1 MLKVGDNAP
10 DFTLPD
16 EDGRPI
22 TLGGLLAA
30 GPVLLVFYPR
40 DFSPM
45 CTRQLSMFRERHT
58 ELTAAGVVVL
68 GISTDDLESHRRFRQ
83 TLDLPFPLLADVDQ
97 TVCHAY
103 DVLGL
108 FGINTRRV
116 TYVVNRDGRIAGV
129 AKATLRMQTH
139 AALLKRVLEHSE
151 RTSSL
156 LRAD

>member
-1 MLKVGDNAP
+1 LLKVGDKAP

-16 EDGRPI
+16 EDGRPVA
-22 TLGGLLAA
+22 LGRQLAA

-45 CTRQLSMFRERHT
+45 CTRQLSMFRDRHK
-58 ELTAAGVVVL
+58 ELTTAGVVVL
-68 GISTDDLESHRRFRQ
+68 GISTDEIESHGRFRQ
-83 TLDLPFPLLADVDQ
+83 ALDLPFRLLADVDQ

-103 DVLGL
+103 EVLGL

-116 TYVVNRDGRIAGV
+116 TFVVGRDGRICGV

-139 AALLKRVLEHSE
+139 EALLRRVLAHG
-151 RTSSL
+151 
-156 LRAD
+156 

>member
-1 MLKVGDNAP
+1 LLKVGDKAP

-22 TLGGLLAA
+22 TLGSLLAA

-45 CTRQLSMFRERHT
+45 CTRQLAMFRERHA

-83 TLDLPFPLLADVDQ
+83 TLDLPFRLLADIDQ
-97 TVCHAY
+97 AVCHAY

-116 TYVVNRDGRIAGV
+116 TYVVSRDGRISGV
-129 AKATLRMQTH
+129 AKATLRLQTH
-139 AALLKRVLEHSE
+139 AALLKRVLAHGF
-151 RTSSL
+151 
-156 LRAD
+156 

>member
-16 EDGRPI
+16 EDGRPV
-22 TLGGLLAA
+22 TLGPLLAA

-45 CTRQLSMFRERHT
+45 CTRQLSMFRDRHAK
-58 ELTAAGVVVL
+58 LTAAGVVLL
-68 GISTDDLESHRRFRQ
+68 GISTDEIESHGRFRQ
-83 TLDLPFPLLADVDQ
+83 ELDLPFRLLADIDQ

-116 TYVVNRDGRIAGV
+116 TYVVGRDGRVSGV

-139 AALLKRVLEHSE
+139 DALLKRVLDRSI
-151 RTSSL
+151 
-156 LRAD
+156 

>member
-1 MLKVGDNAP
+1 MLRVGDKAP

-16 EDGRPI
+16 EDGRPV
-22 TLGGLLAA
+22 TLSTLLSA

-40 DFSPM
+40 DFAPA
-45 CTRQLSMFRERHT
+45 CTRQLTMFREQHT
-58 ELTAAGVVVL
+58 ELAAAGVVVL
-68 GISTDDLESHRRFRQ
+68 GISTDDIGSHRRFQ
-83 TLDLPFPLLADVDQ
+83 QSLHLPFRLLADIDQ

-116 TYVVNRDGRIAGV
+116 TYVVNRDGRITGV

-139 AALLKRVLEHSE
+139 DALLRRVLARSI
-151 RTSSL
+151 
-156 LRAD
+156 

>member
-16 EDGRPI
+16 EDGRPV
-22 TLGGLLAA
+22 TLGSLLAA

-40 DFSPM
+40 DFSPT
-45 CTRQLSMFRERHT
+45 CTRQLSMFRERYT

-68 GISTDDLESHRRFRQ
+68 GISTDEIESHRRFRQ
-83 TLDLPFPLLADVDQ
+83 ALDLPFQLLADIDQ

-108 FGINTRRV
+108 FGTNTRRV
-116 TYVVNRDGRIAGV
+116 TFVIGRDGRIAGV

-139 AALLKRVLEHSE
+139 AALLKRVLEHSV
-151 RTSSL
+151 
-156 LRAD
+156 

>member
-1 MLKVGDNAP
+1 LLKVGDNAP

-16 EDGRPI
+16 EDGRPV
-22 TLGGLLAA
+22 TLGSLRAA

-45 CTRQLSMFRERHT
+45 CTRQLSMFRDRYT
-58 ELTAAGVVVL
+58 QLTAAGVVVL

-83 TLDLPFPLLADVDQ
+83 TLDLPFRLLADVDQ

-116 TYVVNRDGRIAGV
+116 TYVVGRDGRIAGV

-139 AALLKRVLEHSE
+139 AALLKRVLQ
-151 RTSSL
+151 RGV
-156 LRAD
+156 